1 MNREEN
7 IKWSIGSEKYSLI
20 QQKYSLIQQQIYTT
34 PRELKGEYSDGH
46 HTFNELY
53 EFRKLYNAALFNELA
68 IEDNPYDIH
77 KSKRHYDG
85 EACFGGGYFIV
96 VAILPTGQI
105 SNHYNLKDWDLFKI
119 PETKKSKYPYD
130 GHTSQDVVKRLTEF
144 INDYQGNIST
154 I

>member
-7 IKWSIGSEKYSLI
+7 TKWIVGNEKYDLI
-20 QQKYSLIQQQIYTT
+20 QQEIYNT
-34 PRELKGEYSDGH
+34 PIERKGEYSDGY

-68 IEDNPYDIH
+68 TEDNPYDIH

-85 EACFGGGYFIV
+85 EICFGGDYFIV
-96 VAILPTGQI
+96 VAMLPTGQI

-119 PETKKSKYPYD
+119 PETKKAKYPYD
-130 GHTSQDVVKRLTEF
+130 DHTSQDVIKRLTEF
-144 INDYQGNIST
+144 INDYTRNLST